1 MAGARDDLDQW
12 RGGPGLRRVNLIH
25 QRKTPS
31 AAVELG
37 RGGSRVSIEGWRF
50 AERQGNPNTEL
61 TGNKRLSA
69 LLFQIAKSPL
79 QFFDRALHIRD
90 ANGIDGLPRQITISG
105 ERGFK
110 FWLGARR
117 PQKQF
122 SGKVARRLCHGVF
135 PPVSTPL

>member
-50 AERQGNPNTEL
+50 AERQGNPNTEP
-61 TGNKRLSA
+61 TGDKQRMRITPPDREVAAPVLRPRTSYSRCKRDRRTSA
-69 LLFQIAKSPL
+69 PDHDIWRAWLQVLEWGASAAK
-79 QFFDRALHIRD
+79 AV
-90 ANGIDGLPRQITISG
+90 
-105 ERGFK
+105 
-110 FWLGARR
+110 LGQSC
-117 PQKQF
+117 P
-122 SGKVARRLCHGVF
+122 
-135 PPVSTPL
+135 